1 MTKPALLVTNQ
12 VPPDRAGALAELNRA
27 EGIKLAIY
35 DGKQHHGS
43 AGLDDPG
50 VPFIR
55 SSQKGIYRLAAS
67 GRYRAVI
74 ATSAGRVALPAA
86 YLGARRAGVPF
97 IYWTGIWH
105 KIGTPAHLAAAPLVH
120 WIESHADAVIAYG
133 PHVAAYVESHGAKN
147 VHVARQPVDVQFW
160 GQQGRAAAWRQQLG
174 EPSLLV
180 GIAGRSGVNKGV
192 GLAVKAWQRCGLA
205 SQGAMMAIAGDY
217 DGGRAGQPSVR
228 ALGKLSAGQMRDL
241 YAAADIW
248 LVPSLATRAFREPW
262 GLVVNEAML
271 QGAAVVASD
280 AVGAAAG
287 GLVKDGETGL
297 IVEAGD
303 EAALAAAIQSLERE
317 PALREKLAAAGLEAA
332 ADYDYKAW
340 AAGCTAALES
350 VSAGRSAC

>member
-1 MTKPALLVTNQ
+1 MTKPVLVVTNQ
-12 VPPDRAGALAELNRA
+12 VPADRAGALAELHKA

-43 AGLDDPG
+43 PGLDDPG

-86 YLGARRAGVPF
+86 YAGARRAGIPF

-105 KIGTPAHLAAAPLVH
+105 QVSTPAHLAAAPLVR
-120 WIESHADAVIAYG
+120 WIEAHADAVIAYG
-133 PHVAAYVESHGAKN
+133 PHVAQYVKGHGAKN
-147 VHVARQPVDVQFW
+147 VHLAPQPVDVQFW
-160 GQQGRAAAWRQQLG
+160 SEPGRPAAWRQQLG

-180 GIAGRSGVNKGV
+180 GVAGRSGVDKGV
-192 GLAVKAWQRCGLA
+192 GVAIEAWQRGALA
-205 SQGAMMAIAGDY
+205 SHGAMLVIAGDD
-217 DGGRAGQPSVR
+217 DGGRADQPSVR
-228 ALGKLSAGQMRDL
+228 ALGKLSAAQMRDL

-248 LVPSLATRAFREPW
+248 LVPSVATRAFREPW

-271 QGAAVVASD
+271 QGAAVIASD

-287 GLVKDGETGL
+287 GLVSDGQTGL
-297 IVEAGD
+297 VVEAGD
-303 EAALAAAIQSLERE
+303 EAALAAATQSLERD
-317 PALREKLAAAGLEAA
+317 PALREKLAAAALQAA
-332 ADYDYKAW
+332 SNYDYAAW
-340 AAGCTAALES
+340 TAGCSAALES
-350 VSAGRSAC
+350 VRAGRSAC